1 MTMPRPIIG
10 KRDAGLRPIKIHL
23 LGEGMQLP

>member
-1 MTMPRPIIG
+1 MTIPRPIIG

-23 LGEGMQLP
+23 LGKGMQLP